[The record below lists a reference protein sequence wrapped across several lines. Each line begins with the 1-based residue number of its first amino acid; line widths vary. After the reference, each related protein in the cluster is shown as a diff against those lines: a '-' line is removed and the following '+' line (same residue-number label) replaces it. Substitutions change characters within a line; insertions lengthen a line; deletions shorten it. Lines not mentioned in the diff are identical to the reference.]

1 LNEPI
6 LKQMFR
12 HDVSIEFE
20 GRCFK
25 FHHDELGF
33 IQIELASEFKLTE
46 FKQSIKPLTDFKEET
61 EWK

>member
-1 LNEPI
+1 
-6 LKQMFR
+6 MFR